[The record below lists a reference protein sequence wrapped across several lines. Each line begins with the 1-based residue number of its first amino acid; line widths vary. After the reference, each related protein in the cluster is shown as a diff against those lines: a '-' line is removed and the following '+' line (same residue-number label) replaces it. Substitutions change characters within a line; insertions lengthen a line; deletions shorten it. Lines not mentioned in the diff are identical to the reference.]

1 MSNVRDWCRRGMSW
15 NEKPKDL
22 YWNWPVLYKQQIIV
36 ALISKQPTIPM
47 FSFFLLIVFDQSQM
61 FAIQKAKSIG
71 NLEETC
77 SLEIPCWQ
85 SSAVAKPTEHN
96 DEDQSWDKI
105 LQFSKNAEFLDS
117 KEKNKGTKI
126 KLQELWGNLRKH
138 EGHKRK
144 NQEHKMKL
152 GVHKPE
158 IFNFW
163 KKCHQK
169 SIGFLIKNCIKK
181 CNQTIAQRG

>member
-1 MSNVRDWCRRGMSW
+1 MIGHISSILSKEEVSSKRRTKVQTFGNSRNVSTGPVLNVKCQMSNLRDWCRCGMSW

-105 LQFSKNAEFLDS
+105 LQFSKAWLSVALVFSCTNS
-117 KEKNKGTKI
+117 S
-126 KLQELWGNLRKH
+126 
-138 EGHKRK
+138 
-144 NQEHKMKL
+144 
-152 GVHKPE
+152 
-158 IFNFW
+158 
-163 KKCHQK
+163 
-169 SIGFLIKNCIKK
+169 SI
-181 CNQTIAQRG
+181 

>member
-1 MSNVRDWCRRGMSW
+1 MNIFCWGLLVPWLVTFHLFSAKKKFPARGAPRSRLLAILEMSPRALCQMSNVRDWCRRGMSW

-105 LQFSKNAEFLDS
+105 LQFSKAWLSVALVFSCTNS
-117 KEKNKGTKI
+117 S
-126 KLQELWGNLRKH
+126 
-138 EGHKRK
+138 
-144 NQEHKMKL
+144 
-152 GVHKPE
+152 
-158 IFNFW
+158 
-163 KKCHQK
+163 
-169 SIGFLIKNCIKK
+169 SI
-181 CNQTIAQRG
+181 